1 MQKEEKKF
9 IYDFSNTICNL
20 TENKIYSNIIFLC
33 VGTDK
38 MVGDAFGPIVGN
50 KLKRLFEGIN
60 NIDIV
65 GDMENTVCDSNIE
78 KVLKDI
84 KQGYINPFIVAVDS
98 ALSCNE
104 ENIGK
109 IVVDEGGIV
118 LGKGLGKDKVHVG
131 DMNIKGVVAKDME
144 NLKQNL
150 WTLRNINLGLVINM
164 ADIVANGIYNSIE
177 IQE

>member
-1 MQKEEKKF
+1 MQKEERKF

-38 MVGDAFGPIVGN
+38 MLADAFGPIVGN
-50 KLKRLFEGIN
+50 KLKRLFEGKN

-65 GDMENTVCDSNIE
+65 GNLGNTVCDSNIE
-78 KVLKDI
+78 EVLEEI
-84 KQGYINPFIVAVDS
+84 KRGYINPFIVAVDS

-104 ENIGK
+104 ENVGK
-109 IVVDEGGIV
+109 IVVGEGGIV
-118 LGKGLGKDKVHVG
+118 LGKGLGKEKFHVG

-144 NLKQNL
+144 NVKQNL
-150 WTLRNINLGLVINM
+150 LNLRNINLGFVIDM
-164 ADIVANGIYNSIE
+164 ADIVADGIYNSIE